1 MDKALYHYKQAG
13 PEIDPDENAK
23 VKKIQVHLNKCTEA
37 RRLGDW
43 NKLIK
48 ETNYA
53 VSFGADS
60 APHVSY

>member
-1 MDKALYHYKQAG
+1 MTLDHV
-13 PEIDPDENAK
+13 IISH
-23 VKKIQVHLNKCTEA
+23 VIEA
-37 RRLGDW
+37 SRLGDW